1 MNPCISV
8 ARDSG
13 SDAKN
18 SMVGSY
24 EKAVKAKSRRLCFGQ
39 EAERSTCPI
48 IGGGAQSIWLGI
60 QWMRTGRLRGA
71 DR

>member
-1 MNPCISV
+1 MNPFISV

-13 SDAKN
+13 SDAKD

-60 QWMRTGRLRGA
+60 WWMRTGRLREA

>member
-1 MNPCISV
+1 MNPFISV

-13 SDAKN
+13 SVAKN

-60 QWMRTGRLRGA
+60 WWMRTGRLRGA